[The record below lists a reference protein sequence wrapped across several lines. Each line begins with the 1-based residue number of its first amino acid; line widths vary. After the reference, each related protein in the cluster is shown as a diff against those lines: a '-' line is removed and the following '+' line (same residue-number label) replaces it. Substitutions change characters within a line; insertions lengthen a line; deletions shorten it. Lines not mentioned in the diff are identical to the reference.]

1 MMYDTPA
8 HDDSRL
14 PLVCFSFASN
24 PSPDRGDH
32 SVERRPCGIARMT
45 IAARPGHS
53 FDNDRAPRA
62 SEKDRRETKETGKER
77 GNGLTRFTA
86 LD

>member
-1 MMYDTPA
+1 MVYDTPPRTRFKSFFGPRWLL
-8 HDDSRL
+8 SRTKA
-14 PLVCFSFASN
+14 CSAYS
-24 PSPDRGDH
+24 
-32 SVERRPCGIARMT
+32 MT
-45 IAARPGHS
+45 VVAPPGHS
-53 FDNDRAPRA
+53 FDNALTPRA